1 MTEEE
6 RWQRLIVGLRDGNTQ
21 VINEFFAEYGGMLH
35 RLADQR
41 LPAGVRRRIG
51 PEDVVQ
57 SACRT
62 FLRRAQEGEF
72 ELGDS
77 DALWRLLCAIT
88 LTKMKEQT
96 RFHMRQ
102 KRGLQREVALSTPAD
117 ASMADFEHVAPGPSP
132 SDEAAF
138 ADTFRQAL
146 DGLNEEERQIVE
158 WRLQEFTQDEIAE
171 KLGCSERTIRRV
183 LKKVEAQLLAA
194 LQEHSS

>member
-1 MTEEE
+1 MSEEE

-21 VINEFFAEYGGMLH
+21 AINEFFNEYGGMLH
-35 RLADQR
+35 RMADQR

-62 FLRRAQEGEF
+62 FLRRAKEGEF
-72 ELGDS
+72 ELDDS
-77 DALWRLLCAIT
+77 DGLWRLLCAIT

-117 ASMADFEHVAPGPSP
+117 ASMADFEHVAPGPTP
-132 SDEAAF
+132 GEEAAF

-146 DGLNEEERQIVE
+146 ESMTDEERQMVE
-158 WRLQEFTQDEIAE
+158 WRLQELTQEEIAE
-171 KLGCSERTIRRV
+171 KLGCSERTVRRV
-183 LKKVEAQLLAA
+183 LKKVEAQLLAT
-194 LQEHSS
+194 LQEPTS